1 VRNLRPPP
9 TTLAGG
15 RFFSERYGR
24 LTSGSLASQSPQKNG
39 EGRTL
44 ALQFRVCQDRR
55 QERWIVRLDNKLY
68 GDYLDKEQALLDA
81 IDAAKDAG
89 KKGREAQVWY
99 LSQAARV
106 F

>member
-1 VRNLRPPP
+1 LRPPP

-44 ALQFRVCQDRR
+44 ALQFRVCLDSR

-81 IDAAKDAG
+81 IDAAKDTG
-89 KKGREAQVWY
+89 KKGREAQVWD